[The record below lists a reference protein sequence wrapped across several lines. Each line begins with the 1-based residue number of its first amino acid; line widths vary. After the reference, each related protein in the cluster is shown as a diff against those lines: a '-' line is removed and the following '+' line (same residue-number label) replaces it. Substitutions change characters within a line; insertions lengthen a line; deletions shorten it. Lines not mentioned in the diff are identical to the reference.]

1 MYSKEPNNVNN
12 KKIIF
17 GFLIFTLLILV
28 GGVYILS
35 VTTASPATV
44 NLSQNAKVVVDQKSY
59 DWGNIPYEGG
69 NVTKTFAI
77 KNTGTDVLKL
87 TNIKT
92 SCACTYA
99 QLIID
104 GKTSP
109 KFGMHTTSS
118 WVGEVAAGKE
128 ASLTVVFDPA
138 FHGPT
143 GVGPMER
150 LISVETNDLNNPSL
164 EFSLKGVVVK

>member
-1 MYSKEPNNVNN
+1 MNDRKV
-12 KKIIF
+12 IISF
-17 GFLIFTLLILV
+17 IVITLLILG

-35 VTTASPATV
+35 VTTASPAVITS
-44 NLSQNAKVVVDQKSY
+44 SQNAKVEVDQKTH
-59 DWGNIPYEGG
+59 DWGTIPYSGG
-69 NVTKTFAI
+69 NVSKTFTI
-77 KNTGTDVLKL
+77 KNTGTAVLQL

-92 SCACTYA
+92 SCACTTA
-99 QLIID
+99 QLTIS
-104 GKTSP
+104 GKISP

-118 WVGEVAAGKE
+118 WVGEVESGKE
-128 ASLTVVFDPA
+128 AQLTVIFDPT

-150 LISVETNDLNNPSL
+150 LISVQTNDINSPNL

>member
-1 MYSKEPNNVNN
+1 MND
-12 KKIIF
+12 KKIII
-17 GFLIFTLLILV
+17 GFVVFTLLILV

-35 VTTASPATV
+35 LTTASPVSV
-44 NLSQNAKVVVDQKSY
+44 NLSQNAKIEVDQKTH
-59 DWGNIPYEGG
+59 DWGTIFYSGG
-69 NVTKTFAI
+69 NVSKTFTI
-77 KNTGTDVLKL
+77 KNIGTDVLKL

-99 QLIID
+99 QLTIE

-109 KFGMHTTSS
+109 QFGMHTTSS
-118 WVGEVAAGKE
+118 WVGEVEPGKE
-128 ASLTVVFDPA
+128 AQLIVVFDPD

-150 LISVETNDLNNPSL
+150 LISMQTSDINNPNL

>member
-1 MYSKEPNNVNN
+1 MNG
-12 KKIIF
+12 KKVII
-17 GFLIFTLLILV
+17 GFVVLTLLIMV

-35 VTTASPATV
+35 ANTSNPAAV
-44 NLSQNAKVVVDQKSY
+44 SLSQNAKALVDQKTH
-59 DWGNIPYEGG
+59 DWGTIPYSGG
-69 NVTKTFAI
+69 NVSKTFTI

-99 QLIID
+99 QVTID
-104 GKTSP
+104 GKISP

-118 WVGEVAAGKE
+118 WAGDVAVGKE

-150 LISVETNDLNNPSL
+150 LISVQTNDISNPNL
-164 EFSLKGVVVK
+164 EFSLKGNVVKDK

>member
-1 MYSKEPNNVNN
+1 MND
-12 KKIIF
+12 KKIII
-17 GFLIFTLLILV
+17 GFILVTLLIL
-28 GGVYILS
+28 GGGIYILS
-35 VTTASPATV
+35 RTTAAPQKVAT
-44 NLSQNAKVVVDQKSY
+44 SQNVKLEVDQKTH
-59 DWGNIPYEGG
+59 DWGTIPYGGG
-69 NVTKTFAI
+69 NVSKTFTI
-77 KNTGTDVLKL
+77 KNMGTDVLKL
-87 TNIKT
+87 SNIKT

-104 GKTSP
+104 GKPSP

-118 WVGEVAAGKE
+118 WVGEVASGKD
-128 ASLTVVFDPA
+128 AQLAVVFDPA

-150 LISVETNDLNNPSL
+150 LVSVETNDINNPSL

>member
-1 MYSKEPNNVNN
+1 MMND
-12 KKIIF
+12 KKIII
-17 GFLIFTLLILV
+17 GFVVLTLLIL
-28 GGVYILS
+28 GGGIYILS
-35 VTTASPATV
+35 VTTANPAQV
-44 NLSQNAKVVVDQKSY
+44 NPAQNVKVEVDQKTY
-59 DWGNIPYEGG
+59 DWGTIPYSGG
-69 NVTKTFAI
+69 NVSKTFTI

-99 QLIID
+99 QLTIE
-104 GKTSP
+104 GKVSP

-118 WVGEVAAGKE
+118 WVGEVESGKE
-128 ASLTVVFDPA
+128 AQLVVVFDPA

-150 LISVETNDLNNPSL
+150 LISVQTNDISNPAL
-164 EFSLKGVVVK
+164 EFSLKGNVVKDK

>member
-1 MYSKEPNNVNN
+1 MND
-12 KKIIF
+12 KKIII
-17 GFLIFTLLILV
+17 GLIVLTLLILG
-28 GGVYILS
+28 GGVFVLS
-35 VTTASPATV
+35 KTTTTGQINGVSNEV
-44 NLSQNAKVVVDQKSY
+44 KISVDAKTH
-59 DWGNIPYEGG
+59 DWGTIPYEGG
-69 NVTKTFAI
+69 NVTKTFNI
-77 KNTGTDVLKL
+77 KNTGTGILKL

-92 SCACTYA
+92 SCACTFA
-99 QLIID
+99 QLTID
-104 GKTSP
+104 GKMSP

-128 ASLTVVFDPA
+128 AQLTVVFDPA

-150 LISVETNDLNNPSL
+150 LVSVQTNDISNPNL

>member
-1 MYSKEPNNVNN
+1 MNQ
-12 KKIIF
+12 KKI
-17 GFLIFTLLILV
+17 LIAFIVLTIAILGGGSYLL
-28 GGVYILS
+28 S
-35 VTTASPATV
+35 ASSSTPQKVTT
-44 NLSQNAKVVVDQKSY
+44 SQNAKASVDQKTF
-59 DWGNIPYEGG
+59 DWGIIPYGGG
-69 NVTKTFAI
+69 NVSKTFTI
-77 KNTGTDVLKL
+77 KNIGTDVLQL

-109 KFGMHTTSS
+109 KFGMHSTSS
-118 WVGEVAAGKE
+118 WVGEIAGGKE
-128 ASLTVVFDPA
+128 ANLTVVFDPA

-150 LISVETNDLNNPSL
+150 LTSVQTNDINNSNL
-164 EFSLKGVVVK
+164 EFSLKGNVVKDK

>member
-1 MYSKEPNNVNN
+1 MND
-12 KKIIF
+12 KKIII
-17 GFLIFTLLILV
+17 GFIILTLLILG

-35 VTTASPATV
+35 VTTANPAQV
-44 NLSQNAKVVVDQKSY
+44 NLSQNAKVSVDQKTH
-59 DWGNIPYEGG
+59 DWGTIPYSGG
-69 NVTKTFAI
+69 NVSKTFTI
-77 KNTGTDVLKL
+77 KNTGTDVLQL

-99 QLIID
+99 QLTID

-109 KFGMHTTSS
+109 NFGMHTTSS
-118 WVGEVAAGKE
+118 WVGEVASGKE
-128 ASLTVVFDPA
+128 AQLTVVFDPA

-150 LISVETNDLNNPSL
+150 LVAVQTNDISNPAL